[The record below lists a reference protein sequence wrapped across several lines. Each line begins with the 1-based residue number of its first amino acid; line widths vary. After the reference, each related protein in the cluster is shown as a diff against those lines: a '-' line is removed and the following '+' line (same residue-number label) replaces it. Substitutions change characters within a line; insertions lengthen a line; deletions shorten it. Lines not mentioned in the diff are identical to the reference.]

1 MGKGRKKGG
10 DDQKNEPTQKSDNNP
25 AGSSSQNQ
33 PPEQQRPQ
41 QTGGPKD
48 TKKFKDDWICASCN
62 FNNYA
67 RNIECHRCK
76 EPKAESSSARLSQN
90 EPRPQQQKKTGFKD
104 DKYKDSWVCG
114 SCNFKNFPQNTACH
128 KCQAPKGVSTSSQ
141 DQPKRVEQQPA
152 QMKRPEPPQ
161 KQEQPMKK
169 SEQAPKQQGN
179 AQRIQGGDW
188 ECDKCKR
195 INFAKKNACKN
206 CNEPRK
212 VEQVVVASQEA
223 PSGSSQKPMERPLS
237 QQSQQSTASMPDMKS
252 LKISG
257 SSGVIESSP
266 DGRVYEGTRGEKCTV
281 EVNYAT
287 IALKNLPK
295 NAFHY
300 DVTFLPDTPKKML
313 AAALEAFMRKFFP
326 GSTYGFDGR
335 KNIYTAKE
343 LVRNG
348 TIIEQFK
355 EKIEAHLL
363 DRKKEFEIT
372 IKYAATVDM
381 SVLLNYT
388 NRMYQT
394 EDRPSSAIQVLD
406 IILRSAFRRNIENNS
421 AIQAGRAVYFVPNRN
436 DENDLGDGME
446 LWYGLFQSAILGRA
460 KIYMNVDVLHKAFP
474 SALPLMEFL
483 RTLNRDSRD
492 TSIPS
497 FLNDQ
502 QKNKLKEFLAM
513 LSIGY
518 RISPNEPLKTYGF
531 NGVGEEASR
540 AMFMYQGRRMS
551 VQEYFEKVKHIKLR
565 FPNLPVL
572 WVGSR
577 SKPPEERTYLPIEF
591 CEIPPGQAT
600 NKKCT
605 PNCVRGLIRYSATS
619 SDLRKRKIQDLLR
632 RIDYKSDPTIMGFG
646 IDIDK
651 NFQKTDARVIDP
663 PSLLYSGNMSVTPQ
677 RGVWAEKNFIEVDNT
692 RIKWCILNCDNRT
705 TLQTIDGFK
714 RLIIQEAKRQR
725 IFLDDMQTSEI
736 KNFDLRDRRNSLSN
750 VLDDIKSKGY
760 KFVVV
765 IVTEQDNNYARVK
778 QAAELQ
784 VGILTQCIKSVTLL
798 KRMNPSTVK
807 NILLKLNAKLNGK
820 NHEINEISY
829 NTINT
834 VNSGVMFVGA
844 DVTHPSP
851 DQKSI
856 PSVVGVAS
864 SYDQVGFKY
873 CCAWRLQDPRQ
884 EMIVDLENILAEHL
898 KFYGNANNRLPS
910 KILYYRDGVSDG
922 QFREVLEIEMTA
934 IQKALKRIYGN
945 NKHADVTFVVVQKR
959 HHTRFFPT
967 EPKFSDGKNRNIV
980 PGTVVDKNIVHP
992 FQNQFFLASH
1002 AAIQGVTKPTK
1013 YCILRNESN
1022 ISPDDLQAITYDLC
1036 HLFTRCSRSVS
1047 YPAPTYYAHLVAARG
1062 KNYIVG
1068 QERSLNMNN
1077 LQREYEMRRINP
1089 AFVQNTPMFFV

>member
-1 MGKGRKKGG
+1 MGKGKKKGD
-10 DDQKNEPTQKSDNNP
+10 DDQKNEPSQKSDS
-25 AGSSSQNQ
+25 GSSSQNQ
-33 PPEQQRPQ
+33 PPQQQRSQ
-41 QTGGPKD
+41 QTGPKD
-48 TKKFKDDWICASCN
+48 TKKFKDDWVCASCN
-62 FNNYA
+62 FNNYS
-67 RNIECHRCK
+67 RNTECHRCQ
-76 EPKAESSSARLSQN
+76 EPKAGPSGNFSSQN
-90 EPRPQQQKKTGFKD
+90 EPRQQQQKKSVSKD
-104 DKYKDSWVCG
+104 DKYKDSWVCE
-114 SCNFKNFPQNTACH
+114 SCNFKNFAQNSACH
-128 KCQAPKGVSTSSQ
+128 KCKAPKGVSASSSTQ
-141 DQPKRVEQQPA
+141 YQPKRVEQQPV
-152 QMKRPEPPQ
+152 QKPEPSQ
-161 KQEQPMKK
+161 KQEPPMKK
-169 SEQAPKQQGN
+169 PEQPPKQKSQGGSQN
-179 AQRIQGGDW
+179 LKGGDW

-195 INFAKKNACKN
+195 INFAKKNTCKN

-212 VEQVVVASQEA
+212 IEQVVAASQEA
-223 PSGSSQKPMERPLS
+223 QSVSSQKPMERPQS
-237 QQSQQSTASMPDMKS
+237 QQSQQSTASMPDTKG

-257 SSGVIESSP
+257 RSGVIESSP
-266 DGRVYEGTRGEKCTV
+266 DGRVYEGTRGAKCVV

-287 IALKNLPK
+287 ITLKNLPK
-295 NAFHY
+295 KAFHY

-313 AAALEAFMRKFFP
+313 AAALEAFMQKFFP

-381 SVLLNYT
+381 SVLLNHT

-436 DENDLGDGME
+436 DQNDLGDGME

-460 KIYMNVDVLHKAFP
+460 KLYMNVDVLHKAFP

-497 FLNDQ
+497 SLNDQ
-502 QKNKLKEFLAM
+502 QKNRLREFLAM
-513 LSIGY
+513 LSVGY
-518 RISPNEPLKTYGF
+518 RINPNEPLKTYGF

-540 AMFMYQGRRMS
+540 AMFIYQNKRMS
-551 VQEYFEKVKHIKLR
+551 VQEYFARVKNIPLKY
-565 FPNLPVL
+565 PNLPVL

-605 PNCVRGLIRYSATS
+605 PNCIRGLIRYSATS
-619 SDLRKRKIQDLLR
+619 SDIRKRKIQDLLR
-632 RIDYKSDPTIMGFG
+632 RIDYRSDPTIMGFG

-663 PSLLYSGNMSVTPQ
+663 PNLLYSGNESVTPQ
-677 RGVWAEKNFIEVDNT
+677 RGVWNERNFMEVDGT
-692 RIKWCILNCDNRT
+692 KIKWCILNCDNRT

-714 RLIIQEAKRQR
+714 RLIIQEARRQR
-725 IFLDDMQTSEI
+725 LFLEDMKTSEI
-736 KNFDLRDRRNSLSN
+736 KNFDLRDRRSSLQN
-750 VLDDIKSKGY
+750 VLDDMKKNGY

-784 VGILTQCIKSVTLL
+784 VGILTQCIKSLTLL

-820 NHEINEISY
+820 NHEIQEISY
-829 NTINT
+829 NTINA

-884 EMIVDLENILAEHL
+884 EMIVDLEDILTEHL
-898 KFYGNANNRLPS
+898 KFYGNANKRLPT

-934 IQKALKRIYGN
+934 IQNALRRVYGTT
-945 NKHADVTFVVVQKR
+945 KHAEVTFIVVQKR

-967 EPKFSDGKNRNIV
+967 DPKFSDGRNNNIV

-1013 YCILRNESN
+1013 YCVLRNESN

-1068 QERSLNMNN
+1068 HERNLNMNN
-1077 LQREYEMRRINP
+1077 LQREYENRRINP